1 MHYEHWGLREAPFDS
16 HQQPRWFYSNPVHD
30 EALARLH
37 YLLDSRR
44 RLGLLL
50 GESGCGKSMVLRML
64 AHQLRSTTAQVAVI
78 GLWAVE
84 PEEMLEQ
91 LALAWGLDP
100 APGESC
106 SRIWRRLNDRLAEHR
121 LQRLASVILFD
132 DADRAPPATHTQIER
147 LAQCDTF
154 AGGGL
159 TIVLSAQR
167 DYAHRISHRLLELGD
182 LRIDL
187 GPWSLADTQGYVAHV
202 LRQAGRSR
210 PAFDAQAIERLHE
223 LAGGVPRQINQLGEL
238 SLVAG
243 AGQQLNLVD
252 MHTVETV
259 SDELRV
265 PDGV

>member
-1 MHYEHWGLREAPFDS
+1 MHHEHWGLREAPFDP
-16 HQQPRWFYSNPVHD
+16 HQHPRWFYSNPVHD

-37 YLLDSRR
+37 YLLESRR

-50 GESGCGKSMVLRML
+50 GESGCGKSLVLRML
-64 AHQLRSTTAQVAVI
+64 AHQLRSTSAQVAMI

-84 PEEMLEQ
+84 PDEMLEK

-106 SRIWRRLNDRLAEHR
+106 ARLWRRLNDRLAEHR
-121 LQRLASVILFD
+121 LQRLASVILLD

-147 LAQCDTF
+147 LVQCDTV
-154 AGGGL
+154 GDGGL

-182 LRIDL
+182 LRIDI

-202 LRQAGRSR
+202 LRQGGRSR
-210 PAFDAQAIERLHE
+210 PAFDGQALKRLHE

-243 AGQQLNLVD
+243 AGQQLELVD
-252 MHTVETV
+252 LHTVESV
-259 SDELRV
+259 SDELRI
-265 PDGV
+265 PGGV